1 MYTLAI
7 DPGNCTGW
15 ALASGDTI
23 LNAGVCDPSDINDR
37 PVCWKKG
44 PITWRMII
52 EMPQITPTTPNPASI
67 LKLCVSLGRMV
78 EWFQRERPQSGPVS
92 YVYPVTWKGNVPK
105 DVHHARIVAAL
116 CPGEREKVK
125 TCGAFIPHAKRH
137 NMLDAVG
144 LCLYAVGR
152 RVR

>member
-1 MYTLAI
+1 
-7 DPGNCTGW
+7 
-15 ALASGDTI
+15 
-23 LNAGVCDPSDINDR
+23 
-37 PVCWKKG
+37 
-44 PITWRMII
+44 MIA
-52 EMPQITPTTPNPASI
+52 EFPQITPTTPNPASI

-78 EWFQRERPQSGPVS
+78 EWFSRERPNSPVS

-105 DVHHARIVAAL
+105 DAHHARIVNAL
-116 CPGEREKVK
+116 TKEEREKVK
-125 TCGAFIPHAKRH
+125 TCGAFIAHAKRH